1 MPTKAVKI
9 TLQVTIAICSNL
21 NGLNSLDNT
30 LRKNCSG
37 VLGVIQGRQRS
48 KGKVNMTFRIC
59 LEDNVGF
66 LMSST
71 NSVELELLI
80 QYSFCIPMI

>member
-9 TLQVTIAICSNL
+9 TLQATLAICGNVY
-21 NGLNSLDNT
+21 GLNNVDS
-30 LRKNCSG
+30 SFAG
-37 VLGVIQGRQRS
+37 VLGHIQGRQRS
-48 KGKVNMTFRIC
+48 QEKVNITFRIC

-66 LMSST
+66 LMSNT
-71 NSVELELLI
+71 HSVELDLLI